1 MLAPLIEPYKSSAYK
16 LLALAIWR
24 EARGES
30 IEAKMA
36 VASVIH
42 NRCVMHP
49 AEGFGRTTSENI
61 LKPFA
66 FSSFMEGDPNAYKYP
81 AVADPSWHDSLI
93 AAQTVLEQRSPDRSC
108 GAVFYHDDSISAP
121 STWGHVQPCAAIGRL
136 RFYRLVSQEV
146 PV

>member
-36 VASVIH
+36 IASVIH
-42 NRCVMHP
+42 NRCAMAP
-49 AEGFGRTTSENI
+49 AEGFGRTTTENI
-61 LKPFA
+61 LKPWA
-66 FSSFMEGDPNAYKYP
+66 FSSFMAGDPNAGKYP
-81 AVADPSWHDSLI
+81 VPSDPSWHDSLI
-93 AAQTVLEQRSPDRSC
+93 AAQTVLEQRSPDRSN
-108 GAVFYHDDSISAP
+108 GGVFYHDDSISAP
-121 STWGHVQPCAAIGRL
+121 AAWGHVEACASIGRL

-146 PV
+146 AV